1 MKIRAIEMTRD
12 LEKVITISFEASY
25 VCEEE
30 QIIT

>member
-1 MKIRAIEMTRD
+1 MKIRAIEMTLD
-12 LEKVITISFEASY
+12 LEKVMKIPFEASN